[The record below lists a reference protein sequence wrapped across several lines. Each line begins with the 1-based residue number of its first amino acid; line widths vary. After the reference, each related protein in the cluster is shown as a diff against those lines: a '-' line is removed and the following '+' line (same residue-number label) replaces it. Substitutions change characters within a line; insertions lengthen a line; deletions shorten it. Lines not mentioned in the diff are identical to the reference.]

1 MVSTCISGHQRQ
13 SEAISERRTRTP
25 RSRGQRHTRRARR
38 ARRCARRSSRSA
50 SEGRGK
56 AEVMQREKQ
65 REKQRRRQVRSHR
78 AHIGCGRADEGGNQ
92 HALRC
97 DLTVLILG
105 AVAVA
110 IPSLSHGARSSRRGS
125 SRRSDGVTAALLA
138 AALLSTALLSTALLS
153 TRGTIWS
160 AGGSFASQMQ
170 SDVIRCN
177 QMQSE
182 AIRCNQM

>member
-1 MVSTCISGHQRQ
+1 M
-13 SEAISERRTRTP
+13 
-25 RSRGQRHTRRARR
+25 HTRRARR

-56 AEVMQREKQ
+56 AEVKQMEKQ
-65 REKQRRRQVRSHR
+65 REKQRD
-78 AHIGCGRADEGGNQ
+78 G
-92 HALRC
+92 RC

-105 AVAVA
+105 AAAVA
-110 IPSLSHGARSSRRGS
+110 MARRSHGVRSSRRCS

-138 AALLSTALLSTALLS
+138 AALLSTALPS

-160 AGGSFASQMQ
+160 AGGSSATQMQ

-182 AIRCNQM
+182 VISEIRTCGWELRQRRDRHVDEPRWRRREHGGPRRVCGDLRRRRGEARMVKR